1 MRYFHGTAKRGP
13 YFEGWYLK
21 CRTAAGKAVALIPA
35 YHVDGAGRRS
45 ASLQVI
51 TDSGSWW
58 VDYPAQAFSALA
70 AVFWVRL
77 GENRFRRRG
86 MELRVETEGLSLHGE
101 LRFGPFTPPRPDI
114 MGPFRFLPGL
124 ECVHGV
130 LSMAHRLEGSLTL
143 NGETLDFTGG
153 TGYLETDRG
162 RSFPRRYLWVQ
173 CACPAERGSLM
184 LAVAEVPVGPVR
196 FTGCICAVRHGGR
209 EYRLATDRG
218 VRVMAWSAAGAELRQ
233 GKYRLRVELPAGA
246 GHALKA
252 PTEGVMDRTVRERVQ
267 AEVRCRL
274 WEGERTVLA
283 WTDPCGSV
291 EFSEDGPRGK

>member
-1 MRYFHGTAKRGP
+1 MRYFHGAARRGP

-21 CRTAAGKAVALIPA
+21 CRTAEGRALALIPA
-35 YHVDGAGRRS
+35 YHVDSAGQRS

-51 TDSGSWW
+51 TATASWW
-58 VDYPAQAFSALA
+58 VDYPAESFSALA

-77 GENRFRRRG
+77 GENRLCRRG
-86 MELRVETEGLSLHGE
+86 LELRVETEGLGLRGA
-101 LRFGPFTPPRPDI
+101 LRFGPFTPLNTDI

-130 LSMAHRLEGSLTL
+130 LSMAHRLEGCLTL
-143 NGETLDFTGG
+143 NGKVLDFNGG

-173 CACPAERGSLM
+173 CSCPAEQGSLM

-196 FTGCICAVRHGGR
+196 FTGCICGVRCGEQ

-218 VRVMAWSAAGAELRQ
+218 VRVTAWSAVGAELRQ
-233 GKYRLRVELPAGA
+233 GTYRLRVELPAEEGRDLRAPEQGA
-246 GHALKA
+246 
-252 PTEGVMDRTVRERVQ
+252 MDRTVRERVQ
-267 AEVRCRL
+267 APVRCRL

-283 WTDPCGSV
+283 WTDPCGSF
-291 EFSEDGPRGK
+291 EFSENGS